1 MTLYNPDYLNNI
13 NIFNS
18 KELDFLDSLQKS
30 MDLNLFLNDKKLNE
44 KFSFD
49 FIHSSSQIEG
59 NSYKG

>member
-30 MDLNLFLNDKKLNE
+30 MNLNLFLNYKKLNE

-49 FIHSSSQIEG
+49 FIHSSSQI
-59 NSYKG
+59 